1 MIPVLAKLYIPVLA
15 SVLTTLWPSMP
26 DKPLLAAQVEQETC
40 VSLTGKG
47 CWNPKTE
54 LKTSREY
61 GFGLSQITITK
72 QFNNFTAAKGWDKSL
87 ANWQWSNRYDPEMQ
101 LRALVAYDRNLFEQI
116 KLGAT
121 DEDHLAFMFSAY
133 NGGFGGVLKDRRMCS
148 AIKDCDPDKWFD
160 NVEKHSFRSR
170 TAAKGYGQS
179 FFDVNRGYV
188 KKIMIERVEKY
199 RGLL

>member
-1 MIPVLAKLYIPVLA
+1 
-15 SVLTTLWPSMP
+15 
-26 DKPLLAAQVEQETC
+26 
-40 VSLTGKG
+40 
-47 CWNPKTE
+47 
-54 LKTSREY
+54 
-61 GFGLSQITITK
+61 
-72 QFNNFTAAKGWDKSL
+72 
-87 ANWQWSNRYDPEMQ
+87 
-101 LRALVAYDRNLFEQI
+101 
-116 KLGAT
+116 
-121 DEDHLAFMFSAY
+121 
-133 NGGFGGVLKDRRMCS
+133 MCS

>member
-72 QFNNFTAAKGWDKSL
+72 QFNNFTAAKWPAEAAAVS
-87 ANWQWSNRYDPEMQ
+87 
-101 LRALVAYDRNLFEQI
+101 
-116 KLGAT
+116 
-121 DEDHLAFMFSAY
+121 
-133 NGGFGGVLKDRRMCS
+133 GVLPCLSMTLTLS
-148 AIKDCDPDKWFD
+148 L
-160 NVEKHSFRSR
+160 
-170 TAAKGYGQS
+170 G
-179 FFDVNRGYV
+179 
-188 KKIMIERVEKY
+188 
-199 RGLL
+199 